1 MKVMVRFNI
10 LKYNTPYSL
19 YLIAFFIIFSLV
31 YLSFTTETTYG
42 VKILDNVTKID
53 IISKNNNASLGND
66 NKNTEELDKQLI
78 VKLLADNIELKLNHA
93 ITVIEF
99 TSNLPEVKNIDTEY
113 LLILNK
119 TLETHNGVP
128 SDSDLG
134 KRIVATDILDNH
146 DIFHRIWFMLDTG
159 HTYLTEP
166 YSYQLNLTKNYGFLS
181 HPHIKGA
188 IDKNGTFLSPSWMSY
203 ATGLNTATITVPI
216 FSENKSKEFDGFWVG
231 ALDLNTL
238 DQYIKSLN
246 LPGNQRLILL
256 DQNGFEIADSHTFT
270 LQDQFKELFNHL
282 ESFIN
287 SQKGKSGS
295 LVEDL
300 DGDKLL
306 VYYHPVHLK
315 DITWTLLLTE
325 KI

>member
-1 MKVMVRFNI
+1 MGLITLAPDSIYGIKNTDNLNEIEIIDNKENTSQF
-10 LKYNTPYSL
+10 YN
-19 YLIAFFIIFSLV
+19 
-31 YLSFTTETTYG
+31 
-42 VKILDNVTKID
+42 D
-53 IISKNNNASLGND
+53 
-66 NKNTEELDKQLI
+66 KNTEELDKHLI

-99 TSNLPEVKNIDTEY
+99 TSKLPEVKNLDSND
-113 LLILNK
+113 LLTLNK
-119 TLETHNGVP
+119 TIDTHNGVP

-134 KRIVATDILDNH
+134 KRAVALDVLDSH

-166 YSYQLNLTKNYGFLS
+166 YLYQLNLTKNNGFLS

-188 IDKNGTFLSPSWMSY
+188 IDKNGTFLSPSWQSY

-216 FSENKSKEFDGFWVG
+216 FSENKPKEFNGFWVG

-238 DQYIKSLN
+238 DQYFKSLN
-246 LPGNQRLILL
+246 LPDNQRLILI

-270 LQDQFKELFNHL
+270 LIDQFKELFNHM
-282 ESFIN
+282 ESFIM
-287 SQKGKSGS
+287 SQKGESGS
-295 LVEDL
+295 LVEDNN
-300 DGDKLL
+300 GKKTL
-306 VYYHPVHLK
+306 VFYHPIHIK
-315 DITWTLLLTE
+315 DVTWTLLLTE

>member
-1 MKVMVRFNI
+1 MKVMVRFNFSI
-10 LKYNTPYSL
+10 YNTPYSL
-19 YLIAFFIIFSLV
+19 YLISFFIIFSLV
-31 YLSFTTETTYG
+31 YFSFTTETTYG
-42 VKILDNVTKID
+42 IKILDNVTEID
-53 IISKNNNASLGND
+53 IISKNNNTSSND
-66 NKNTEELDKQLI
+66 EKNTEELDKQLI
-78 VKLLADNIELKLNHA
+78 VKLLADNIGLKLNHA

-216 FSENKSKEFDGFWVG
+216 FSENKTKEFDGFWVG

-246 LPGNQRLILL
+246 LPENQRLILL